1 MSPWWA
7 LLLSGGEGETSYRH
21 NLVRRKMETM
31 QGMLLTTCAQRGTVC
46 QIFISTGLIHKSW
59 TANVGEPTLSLLR
72 SAKGC
77 RISRKVELRLC
88 PPEAP
93 PQIPPPAN
101 NFSGLCA
108 QSSLPNMARQDGIP
122 GSGLPNPN
130 LQQLPGQT
138 PGPGYHPQQGKE
150 GCLVSNWKQK
160 MHWESLLEL
169 WTLKFGVLQT

>member
-1 MSPWWA
+1 MKQYRYEIQY
-7 LLLSGGEGETSYRH
+7 LLY
-21 NLVRRKMETM
+21 V
-31 QGMLLTTCAQRGTVC
+31 
-46 QIFISTGLIHKSW
+46 
-59 TANVGEPTLSLLR
+59 ANVVFFTRYIFHAKLVAYHFLTNLIYIISCSGP
-72 SAKGC
+72 SAIQSSHTSSGHPA
-77 RISRKVELRLC
+77 SFQGPQPLTQHQMAL
-88 PPEAP
+88 PPG